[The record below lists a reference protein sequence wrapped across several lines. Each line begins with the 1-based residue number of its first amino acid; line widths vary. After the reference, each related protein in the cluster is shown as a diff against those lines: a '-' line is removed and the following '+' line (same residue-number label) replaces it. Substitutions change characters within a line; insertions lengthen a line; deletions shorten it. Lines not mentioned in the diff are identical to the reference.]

1 MDFRCS
7 TLEKETLLTANPLQS
22 RRKPVQ
28 ERARITQ
35 NAILEAF
42 VRLLLEKGYARLTIR
57 EIAAVAGVGLGTVY
71 EHFPNKKAI
80 AANCIHQRFKGVGA
94 GSAGRIEAL
103 RGQPLVRIADALLDD
118 FVALHSDNPQQWSAL
133 IYLERQISDAAAYQ
147 ALYQHFVDIWYQAIC
162 ASSARMDEA
171 DAREAAYVL
180 HATVYG
186 LLYQTLMCRPDFV
199 ATSLFREQLG
209 ALVHGYLA
217 SLETP
222 CKPASG
228 AVSAN
233 GRKPRPQVG

>member
-1 MDFRCS
+1 V
-7 TLEKETLLTANPLQS
+7 TANPLQS

-57 EIAAVAGVGLGTVY
+57 DIAAVAGVGLGTVY
-71 EHFPNKKAI
+71 EHFPGKQAI
-80 AANCIHQRFKGVGA
+80 AANCIHQRFKGIGVRSGE
-94 GSAGRIEAL
+94 RIAAL
-103 RGQPLVRIADALLDD
+103 QGQPLAHIADALLDD
-118 FVALHSDNPQQWSAL
+118 FVSQHGDNPGQWSAL

-147 ALYQHFVDIWYQAIC
+147 ALYRHFVDIWYQAIQ
-162 ASSARMDEA
+162 ASSMRMGEA
-171 DAREAAYVL
+171 DARETAYVL

-199 ATSLFREQLG
+199 ATPLFRKQLG

-222 CKPASG
+222 CDYAADTG
-228 AVSAN
+228 YA
-233 GRKPRPQVG
+233 GERKPRPQVG

>member
-1 MDFRCS
+1 M
-7 TLEKETLLTANPLQS
+7 EKNAVSTANPLQS

-57 EIAAVAGVGLGTVY
+57 DIAAVAGVGLGTVY
-71 EHFPNKKAI
+71 EHFSSKKAI
-80 AANCIHQRFKGVGA
+80 AANCIHQRFKGVGV
-94 GSAGRIEAL
+94 GSLERIAML
-103 RGQPLVRIADALLDD
+103 RGQPLTRIADALLDD

-147 ALYQHFVDIWYQAIC
+147 ALYQHFVDIWYQAIR
-162 ASSARMDEA
+162 ASSVDMDEA
-171 DAREAAYVL
+171 RAREAAYVL

-199 ATSLFREQLG
+199 ATALFREQLG
-209 ALVHGYLA
+209 TLVHGYLA
-217 SLETP
+217 SLEP
-222 CKPASG
+222 PRNG
-228 AVSAN
+228 ADDAVCAN
-233 GRKPRPQVG
+233 GREPASQVR